1 MVCNDYRFSGCWFW
15 NVISCRR
22 ELPEEFHLRQS
33 CHTTDAGNVQLSFTD
48 ERERASGFVAAALLA
63 FDGCE
68 QQVQPAR
75 FDFERKFKKR

>member
-22 ELPEEFHLRQS
+22 DLAEEFHFGHS
-33 CHTTDAGNVQLSFTD
+33 CHTTDAGNVQLSFTE
-48 ERERASGFVAAALLA
+48 ERERASGFVAAALIA

-68 QQVQPAR
+68 QQTSSSTSA
-75 FDFERKFKKR
+75 F